1 MRDFV
6 ETNIKQFWLG
16 VHLNWIPVRELID
29 QQGNEEKAEEVKK
42 NHKIKMA
49 QFVHKGTYKVLEL
62 EKKAAEDKYK
72 QRDFLEE
79 LYQTPDGKNKLK
91 KIAVEHK
98 DSLQIKKIAE
108 RNHENTRPEKR
119 LS

>member
-1 MRDFV
+1 
-6 ETNIKQFWLG
+6 
-16 VHLNWIPVRELID
+16 
-29 QQGNEEKAEEVKK
+29 
-42 NHKIKMA
+42 MA

-62 EKKAAEDKYK
+62 EKKAAEDKYL

-79 LYQTPDGKNKLK
+79 LYQKPDGKNKLN
-91 KIAVEHK
+91 KIALEHK
-98 DSLQIKKIAE
+98 DPLQIKKIAE